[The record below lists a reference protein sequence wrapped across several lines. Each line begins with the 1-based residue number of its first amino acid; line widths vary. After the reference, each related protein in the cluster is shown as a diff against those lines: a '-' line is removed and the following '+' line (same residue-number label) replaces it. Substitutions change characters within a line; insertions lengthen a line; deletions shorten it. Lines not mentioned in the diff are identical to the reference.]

1 MTFDFPSNTANPT
14 FFRTYSRLKEDLKT
28 KESVNEVFE
37 RGLDGLFKLG
47 SYTDEEQE
55 LIRTNLYSL
64 HTLFSGRWMWV
75 GGMPFLEKEK
85 NYYASYNCIG
95 MSTEGLADF
104 GRCFNLLMQGCGV
117 GASITKPELEKLP
130 PIITGVTLLN
140 ITDQEDIGSRT
151 ENVQDHTYFYDGTL
165 YVGDSRE
172 AWVDA
177 VLFILKLFTTHGEWD
192 IFIDLK
198 SPRKAG
204 TPIKGFGGVA
214 NPTDLRQLFID
225 TVEMLNSYVYREW
238 DSFLAAWLYAR
249 VAKCTVAGNVRRSA
263 ELMQGSEDD
272 PVFTEMKTGM
282 WQQTPEGKWS
292 IDPKKDPLRMANHS
306 RMFFHKPSYQDL
318 EDAVRK
324 QYYSG
329 EGAIAYAPMAIIR
342 CNVDL
347 LDTDGKQNYF
357 HALYLCNPE
366 KALDYLSELSA
377 LKGLI
382 LTPEERYHRIERW
395 RANPCFVANTLITT
409 REGQFPIVDL
419 VGKEVDIW
427 DGDQWVTI
435 NNFRVTGENQQVYTI
450 TLKSGDKITATPYH
464 TFVLES
470 CFVAKLYDLKI
481 GDKLLTHNKGKT
493 MLPEL
498 GWNQIV
504 SIEDSGIVDK
514 VYCCTVPTN
523 NRVALT
529 CGVITGQCVEVLGK
543 DFLCVSGDTNII
555 TRNSLVKIKD
565 VVGSEIDVWNGDRWS
580 TVKPIKTGSNQKLYR
595 VSFTDGSYLDVTDN
609 HNFYVRDRFQKTY
622 SKVSTLDLMSF
633 SKYQIHTEPFSV
645 DYTENEGLQIPL
657 DGAYTLGFA
666 VGDGTYNSKGYTVI
680 RLHGEKIK
688 VNLKGNRLPV
698 EQIDGYNCLSQLVTQ
713 TGIDGFYLRDL
724 KNNPDTLR
732 DIFSWSKEAILQ
744 FIAGLADS
752 DGSNTLSNSIRIYI
766 SQFERASIIQLLL
779 SKVGIRSSVNLM
791 SEKGSVTN
799 KGGRSEDVYYLQITD
814 CADIPCQRLDV
825 SGGHA
830 CKNKGKWQNIE
841 SVIELPSTE
850 DSFCFEEPFNH
861 KAVFGNTLTG
871 NCNLAEIHLNQLDP
885 LNRQQQKEAFRAG
898 GLITASLLAHRFDD
912 EKFRYSRE
920 IDPIVGVS
928 FTGLFDFFV
937 NLFGADWLKWWQAG
951 RPEEWVP
958 PNSEQ
963 LQKVWFVTDCYP
975 EEVSYGNIYRR
986 IERMYLSFWRN
997 CAMNAVWEYCDRNNL
1012 RKPNRVT
1019 VVQPAGT
1026 KSLLTGASC
1035 GYHPPKASRYIRRIT
1050 FAKNDPIALACI
1062 DYGYTVVPSQ
1072 SDKDANGQLLDDPFD
1087 PRCTEW
1093 LVEIPVEVPWA
1104 AIADEA
1110 KLDPNQFSAVAQ
1122 FDFFMQVQTYYTQHN
1137 TSSTI
1142 ELRENEIGDLAQ
1154 AIHTAIQTNQP
1165 YFSTALLSRFD
1176 SFESFPRLPFEPVS
1190 QEKYTELVAGVL
1202 ARRKSEDF
1210 YALMSQYQKGV
1221 EFEDDR
1227 GSVACESEVCSIN
1240 KK

>member
-14 FFRTYSRLKEDLKT
+14 FFRTYSRLKEDFKT

-37 RGLDGLFKLG
+37 RGLAGLFKLG
-47 SYTDEEQE
+47 SYTDAEEE

-95 MSTEGLADF
+95 MSTEGLDDF

-130 PIITGVTLLN
+130 PILSTIVLESITE
-140 ITDQEDIGSRT
+140 QADIGSRT
-151 ENVQDHTYFYDGTL
+151 ENIQEHTYFYNSTL

-172 AWVDA
+172 AWVEG
-177 VLFILKLFTTHGEWD
+177 ILYILDLATKPTYTYT
-192 IFIDLK
+192 IAIDLQ
-198 SPRKAG
+198 SPRKVG

-225 TVEMLNSYVYREW
+225 TVEMLNSYVGREW
-238 DSFLAAWLYAR
+238 DSFLAAWLYGR

-272 PVFTEMKTGM
+272 PTFTEMKDGM
-282 WQQTPEGKWS
+282 WQQTAEGKWF
-292 IDPKKDPLRMANHS
+292 INPNKDPLRMANHS

-357 HALYLCNPE
+357 HALYLCDPE
-366 KALDYLSELSA
+366 KALDYLSELA
-377 LKGLI
+377 AFKGLI
-382 LTPEERYHRIERW
+382 LTPEERHHRIERW
-395 RANPCFVANTLITT
+395 RANPC
-409 REGQFPIVDL
+409 
-419 VGKEVDIW
+419 
-427 DGDQWVTI
+427 
-435 NNFRVTGENQQVYTI
+435 
-450 TLKSGDKITATPYH
+450 
-464 TFVLES
+464 
-470 CFVAKLYDLKI
+470 
-481 GDKLLTHNKGKT
+481 
-493 MLPEL
+493 
-498 GWNQIV
+498 
-504 SIEDSGIVDK
+504 
-514 VYCCTVPTN
+514 
-523 NRVALT
+523 
-529 CGVITGQCVEVLGK
+529 VEVLGK
-543 DFLCVSGDTNII
+543 DFL
-555 TRNSLVKIKD
+555 
-565 VVGSEIDVWNGDRWS
+565 
-580 TVKPIKTGSNQKLYR
+580 
-595 VSFTDGSYLDVTDN
+595 
-609 HNFYVRDRFQKTY
+609 
-622 SKVSTLDLMSF
+622 
-633 SKYQIHTEPFSV
+633 
-645 DYTENEGLQIPL
+645 
-657 DGAYTLGFA
+657 
-666 VGDGTYNSKGYTVI
+666 
-680 RLHGEKIK
+680 
-688 VNLKGNRLPV
+688 
-698 EQIDGYNCLSQLVTQ
+698 
-713 TGIDGFYLRDL
+713 
-724 KNNPDTLR
+724 
-732 DIFSWSKEAILQ
+732 
-744 FIAGLADS
+744 
-752 DGSNTLSNSIRIYI
+752 
-766 SQFERASIIQLLL
+766 
-779 SKVGIRSSVNLM
+779 
-791 SEKGSVTN
+791 
-799 KGGRSEDVYYLQITD
+799 
-814 CADIPCQRLDV
+814 
-825 SGGHA
+825 
-830 CKNKGKWQNIE
+830 
-841 SVIELPSTE
+841 
-850 DSFCFEEPFNH
+850 
-861 KAVFGNTLTG
+861 
-871 NCNLAEIHLNQLDP
+871 CNLAEIHLNQLDP
-885 LNRQQQKEAFRAG
+885 LNRQQQKEAFRTG
-898 GLITASLLAHRFDD
+898 GLITASLLAHVFDD

-958 PNSEQ
+958 PNTKE
-963 LQKVWFVTDCYP
+963 LQNVWFITDCYP

-1012 RKPNRVT
+1012 RRPNRVT

-1093 LVEIPVEVPWA
+1093 LVEIPVEVPWV

-1110 KLDPNQFSAVAQ
+1110 QLDPNQFSAVAQ

-1142 ELRENEIGDLAQ
+1142 ELREHEIPELAQ

-1190 QEKYTELVAGVL
+1190 QEKYGELTAGVL
-1202 ARRKSEDF
+1202 SRRKSEDF

>member
-1 MTFDFPSNTANPT
+1 MTFNFPSNTANPT

-117 GASITKPELEKLP
+117 GASITKLELKKLP

-140 ITDQEDIGSRT
+140 ITDQEDIGSRR
-151 ENVQDHTYFYDGTL
+151 ENVQDHTYFYNGTL

-214 NPTDLRQLFID
+214 NPTDLRQLFLD
-225 TVEMLNSYVYREW
+225 TIEMLNSYVYREW

-272 PVFTEMKTGM
+272 PIFTEMKTGM

-306 RMFFHKPSYQDL
+306 RMFFHKPSYEEL
-318 EDAVRK
+318 ESAVRK

-357 HALYLCNPE
+357 HALYLCDPE
-366 KALDYLSELSA
+366 KALDYLSELAA

-382 LTPEERYHRIERW
+382 LTPEELEHRIGRW
-395 RANPCFVANTLITT
+395 RANPCFVADTLITT
-409 REGQFPIVDL
+409 RDGQFPIVDL

-435 NNFRVTGENQQVYTI
+435 DNFRVTGENQQVYTI
-450 TLKSGDKITATPYH
+450 TLKSGDKITATPHH
-464 TFVLES
+464 TFILES

-481 GDKLLTHNKGKT
+481 GDRLITHNKGKR

-523 NRVALT
+523 NRVSLT
-529 CGVITGQCVEVLGK
+529 CGIITGQCVEVLGK
-543 DFLCVSGDTNII
+543 DFL
-555 TRNSLVKIKD
+555 
-565 VVGSEIDVWNGDRWS
+565 
-580 TVKPIKTGSNQKLYR
+580 
-595 VSFTDGSYLDVTDN
+595 
-609 HNFYVRDRFQKTY
+609 
-622 SKVSTLDLMSF
+622 
-633 SKYQIHTEPFSV
+633 
-645 DYTENEGLQIPL
+645 
-657 DGAYTLGFA
+657 
-666 VGDGTYNSKGYTVI
+666 
-680 RLHGEKIK
+680 
-688 VNLKGNRLPV
+688 
-698 EQIDGYNCLSQLVTQ
+698 
-713 TGIDGFYLRDL
+713 
-724 KNNPDTLR
+724 
-732 DIFSWSKEAILQ
+732 
-744 FIAGLADS
+744 
-752 DGSNTLSNSIRIYI
+752 
-766 SQFERASIIQLLL
+766 
-779 SKVGIRSSVNLM
+779 
-791 SEKGSVTN
+791 
-799 KGGRSEDVYYLQITD
+799 
-814 CADIPCQRLDV
+814 
-825 SGGHA
+825 
-830 CKNKGKWQNIE
+830 
-841 SVIELPSTE
+841 
-850 DSFCFEEPFNH
+850 
-861 KAVFGNTLTG
+861 
-871 NCNLAEIHLNQLDP
+871 CNLAEIHLNQLDP

-898 GLITASLLAHRFDD
+898 GLITASLLAHQFDD

-951 RPEEWVP
+951 RPEEWIP

-986 IERMYLSFWRN
+986 IEKIYLSFWRN
-997 CAMNAVWEYCDRNNL
+997 CAMNAVWEYCDRNGL
-1012 RKPNRVT
+1012 RRPNRIT

-1062 DYGYTVVPSQ
+1062 DYGYSVVPSQ
-1072 SDKDANGQLLDDPFD
+1072 SDKDVNGHLLDDPFD

-1104 AIADEA
+1104 NIADEA
-1110 KLDPNQFSAVAQ
+1110 QLDPNQFSAVAQ

-1142 ELRENEIGDLAQ
+1142 ELREHEIPELAQ

-1190 QEKYTELVAGVL
+1190 QEKYNELVSSVL

-1227 GSVACESEVCSIN
+1227 GSVACESEVCFIVR
-1240 KK
+1240 K